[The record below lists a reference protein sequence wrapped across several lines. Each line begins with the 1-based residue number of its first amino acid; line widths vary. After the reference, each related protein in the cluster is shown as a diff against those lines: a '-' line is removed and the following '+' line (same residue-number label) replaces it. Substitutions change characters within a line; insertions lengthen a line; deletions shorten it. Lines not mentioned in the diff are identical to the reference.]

1 MTISRSFRPAPERAS
16 IYQDIT
22 QRIIAQLEAGT
33 VPWVQPWKSAG
44 ASGLGMPTNARSGR
58 AYSGINILILW
69 NGAASNGFA
78 SNTWLTFRQALE
90 FAPAGLLMAGG
101 PGRINHR
108 RRARA
113 VFHENPKGSGRSA
126 PSAH

>member
-1 MTISRSFRPAPERAS
+1 MAAREARAARREACPMTISRSFRPAPERAS

-44 ASGLGMPTNARSGR
+44 ASGLGMPTNARSKR

-69 NGAASNGFA
+69 DSAANNGFT
-78 SNTWLTFRQALE
+78 SNTRLTFRKALE
-90 FAPAGLLMAGG
+90 L
-101 PGRINHR
+101 
-108 RRARA
+108 
-113 VFHENPKGSGRSA
+113 
-126 PSAH
+126 PSIGIER

>member
-1 MTISRSFRPAPERAS
+1 MAAREARAARREACPMTISRSFRPAPERAS

-33 VPWVQPWKSAG
+33 EPWVQPWKSAG
-44 ASGLGMPTNARSGR
+44 ASGLGMPANARSGR

-69 NGAASNGFA
+69 NAAASYGFA

-90 FAPAGLLMAGG
+90 LGG
-101 PGRINHR
+101 HVR
-108 RRARA
+108 RGAQGTTVVYA
-113 VFHENPKGSGRSA
+113 
-126 PSAH
+126 